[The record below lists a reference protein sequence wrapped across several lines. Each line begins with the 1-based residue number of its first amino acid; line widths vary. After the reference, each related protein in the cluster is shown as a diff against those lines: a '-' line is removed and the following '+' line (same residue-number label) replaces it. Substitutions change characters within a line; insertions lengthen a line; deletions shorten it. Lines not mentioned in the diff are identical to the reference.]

1 MLRWTAAAAAV
12 LLTLVVGAPAGAVV
26 QVVDTWSYSPTVHQL
41 VAAGGGAPFS
51 IVGGTPVQDA
61 TGAAVRFSAAPG
73 AAVQTAEPFVVPGSA
88 DFRYEAVVGVD
99 RLRASSTP
107 NVFQYGRYDGHQ
119 VKLQLSAKGVPQ
131 CVFNGSG
138 GRLKLTSRSPSL
150 NDGGRPHTFA
160 CWRTG
165 GTVGATVDGAT
176 TSRVFALGTV
186 TPVGLATAGNR
197 SATGKAADQLFGR
210 IWSVSVSLG

>member
-1 MLRWTAAAAAV
+1 MLRRTAAAVSFLVLAA
-12 LLTLVVGAPAGAVV
+12 APAAGAAP
-26 QVVDTWSYSPTVHQL
+26 QVVDTWSYSPATHQL
-41 VAAGGGAPFS
+41 VAAGSGAPFS
-51 IVGGTPVQDA
+51 IVGGSAFVDTS
-61 TGAAVRFSAAPG
+61 GAAAVQFTAAPG
-73 AAVQTAEPFVVPGSA
+73 VAVQTAEPFVAPGGS
-88 DFRYEAVVGVD
+88 DFRYEAVMGVD

-131 CVFNGSG
+131 CLFNGTG

-150 NDGGRPHTFA
+150 GDGGRQHTFA

-165 GTVGATVDGAT
+165 GSVGVTVDGTT
-176 TSRVFALGTV
+176 TSRLFALGSV
-186 TPVGLATAGNR
+186 TPVGKATAGNR
-197 SATGKAADQLFGR
+197 SPTGKASDQLFGK

>member
-1 MLRWTAAAAAV
+1 MLRWSAAAAA
-12 LLTLVVGAPAGAVV
+12 LMSLSLAAPAGAAP
-26 QVVDTWSYSPTVHQL
+26 QLVDTWSYSPSTHQL
-41 VAAGGGAPFS
+41 VAADGGAPFS
-51 IVGGTPVQDA
+51 IVGGATYYDA
-61 TGAAVRFSAAPG
+61 AGAAAVRFASAPG
-73 AAVQTAEPFVVPGSA
+73 VAVQTVEPFVVPGQA
-88 DFRYEAVVGVD
+88 DFRYEAVMAVD

-131 CVFNGSG
+131 CLFNGTG

-150 NDGGRPHTFA
+150 HDGGRKHTFS

-165 GTVGATVDGAT
+165 GTVGVTVDGTT
-176 TSRVFALGTV
+176 TSKPFPLGAV
-186 TPVGLATAGNR
+186 TPVGKATAGNR
-197 SATGKAADQLFGR
+197 SATGKAGDQLFGK